1 MTRLWSAAARP
12 LLTRI
17 RDCSSGL
24 RGLRPFFVS
33 KRFLNLVF
41 LSPRF
46 LRAKDLILADLPS
59 RPTRLLT
66 EFSSLATRN
75 SPLATTSCRL
85 ITGRC
90 SLIVCAFA
98 AIFFS
103 GCGYHVAGRTSE
115 LPKSIHVI
123 AVPAMENKTT
133 TFKIEQ
139 KLTAAAI
146 HEFLAKT
153 TYKIVSDPNGGDA
166 VLTAKV
172 VSLEVLPLLFQS
184 TTTTTKTTP
193 GQTPQPNAQTPSP
206 QIAQATA
213 MTVTMRCEVTFTER
227 DTDKVLY
234 HTDNFVFRNQ
244 YQLASTGIDPTTG
257 LPITPTKAQ
266 VESFFQEG
274 DPALDR
280 MARDFASRLVSAV
293 LENF

>member
-1 MTRLWSAAARP
+1 MTAPFSKLIARFNRLI
-12 LLTRI
+12 L
-17 RDCSSGL
+17 CSLGL
-24 RGLRPFFVS
+24 RGLRPFLFFLASPTQFVIS
-33 KRFLNLVF
+33 
-41 LSPRF
+41 SPRF
-46 LRAKDLILADLPS
+46 VRAKDL
-59 RPTRLLT
+59 R
-66 EFSSLATRN
+66 FF
-75 SPLATTSCRL
+75 PLAAL
-85 ITGRC
+85 LL
-90 SLIVCAFA
+90 SL
-98 AIFFS
+98 S

-139 KLTAAAI
+139 KLTAATI

-172 VSLEVLPLLFQS
+172 ISLEVLPLLFQS
-184 TTTTTKTTP
+184 TTTTPSTGTPPPAATTP
-193 GQTPQPNAQTPSP
+193 PA

-213 MTVTMRCEVTFTER
+213 MTVTMHCEVTLTER
-227 DTDKVLY
+227 DTEKVLY
-234 HTDNFVFRNQ
+234 HTDNLVFRNQ
-244 YQLASTGIDPTTG
+244 YQLAATGIDPATG
-257 LPITPTKAQ
+257 QPITPTKAQ

-280 MARDFASRLVSAV
+280 MARDFASRLVSTV

>member
-1 MTRLWSAAARP
+1 MVGIMKIFDSILPNHSQ
-12 LLTRI
+12 LI
-17 RDCSSGL
+17 I
-24 RGLRPFFVS
+24 
-33 KRFLNLVF
+33 

-46 LRAKDLILADLPS
+46 VWAKDLPCL
-59 RPTRLLT
+59 
-66 EFSSLATRN
+66 
-75 SPLATTSCRL
+75 PLAALLLCL
-85 ITGRC
+85 
-90 SLIVCAFA
+90 
-98 AIFFS
+98 S

-115 LPKSIHVI
+115 LPKSIQVI

-139 KLTAAAI
+139 KLTAATI

-184 TTTTTKTTP
+184 TTTTPKTST
-193 GQTPQPNAQTPSP
+193 GTPQPAASTAPA

-213 MTVTMRCEVTFTER
+213 MTVTMHCEVTLTER
-227 DTDKVLY
+227 DSEKVLY
-234 HTDNFVFRNQ
+234 HSDNFVFRNQ
-244 YQLASTGIDPTTG
+244 YQLASTGIDPSTG
-257 LPITPTKAQ
+257 QPITPTKAQ

-280 MARDFASRLVSAV
+280 MARDFASRLVSAI